1 MERIEKVLAGITIN
15 THSSVWIETAGKVL
29 YVDPFRLEQTPH
41 DADLIFATHDHFEHF
56 SPEDVARAEKAET
69 VFVLPASSANKL
81 VDDTRGHRV
90 MTVRPGDRGEA
101 EGIPFEAVAAYNP
114 DKPFHPKENA
124 WVGYVLALEGVRV
137 YVAGDTD
144 ATEEAA
150 AVRCDIAL
158 LPIGGKYTM
167 DPDQA
172 AALAKRMRPQA
183 VLPIHYGS
191 VVGSAEAFDRFLA
204 AAGGDVRV
212 VKVVRQ

>member
-15 THSSVWIETAGKVL
+15 THSSVRIETAGKVL
-29 YVDPFRLEQTPH
+29 YVDPFRLEQAPH
-41 DADLIFATHDHFEHF
+41 DADLIFATHDHFDHF

-81 VDDTRGHRV
+81 ADDTRGHRV
-90 MTVRPGDRGEA
+90 LTVRPGDRGEA

-114 DKPFHPKENA
+114 GKPFHPKENA
-124 WVGYVLALEGVRV
+124 WVGYVLELEGVRV

-167 DPDQA
+167 DAPEA
-172 AALAKRMRPQA
+172 AALANRIRPRIA
-183 VLPIHYGS
+183 VPTHYGS
-191 VVGSAEAFDRFLA
+191 VAGSPADFDRFA
-204 AAGGDVRV
+204 AAVDPSIRVRKLV
-212 VKVVRQ
+212 